1 MTNNRNYSN
10 IREYKMGLLN
20 RSLIS
25 PLVKRLGLSN
35 KDVANNEGLLVEY
48 GENSK
53 EIEKLEAKLS
63 TLYSRQEHI
72 EEVIKVEVKK

>member
-1 MTNNRNYSN
+1 
-10 IREYKMGLLN
+10 MGLLN

-53 EIEKLEAKLS
+53 EIEKLEEKLS
-63 TLYSRQEHI
+63 ILYSRQEHI
-72 EEVIKVEVKK
+72 EEVIKAEVDNER

>member
-1 MTNNRNYSN
+1 
-10 IREYKMGLLN
+10 MGLLN

-35 KDVANNEGLLVEY
+35 KYVEDNECLLIEY

-53 EIEKLEAKLS
+53 EIERLENKLS
-63 TLYSRQEHI
+63 TLYARQEHI
-72 EEVIKVEVKK
+72 EETIKAEVGNE

>member
-1 MTNNRNYSN
+1 
-10 IREYKMGLLN
+10 MGLLN

-53 EIEKLEAKLS
+53 EIEKLEEKIY
-63 TLYSRQEHI
+63 TLYARQEHI
-72 EEVIKVEVKK
+72 EERIKAEVGND

>member
-1 MTNNRNYSN
+1 
-10 IREYKMGLLN
+10 MGLLN

-53 EIEKLEAKLS
+53 EIEKLEGKLS
-63 TLYSRQEHI
+63 ILYSRQEHI
-72 EEVIKVEVKK
+72 EEVIKAEVSND

>member
-1 MTNNRNYSN
+1 
-10 IREYKMGLLN
+10 MGLLN

-72 EEVIKVEVKK
+72 EEVIKVEVDNER

>member
-1 MTNNRNYSN
+1 
-10 IREYKMGLLN
+10 MGLIN
-20 RSLIS
+20 KTLIS

-53 EIEKLEAKLS
+53 EIEKLEEKLS

-72 EEVIKVEVKK
+72 EEMIKAEVGND

>member
-1 MTNNRNYSN
+1 MS
-10 IREYKMGLLN
+10 KMGLLN

-53 EIEKLEAKLS
+53 EIERLENKLS

-72 EEVIKVEVKK
+72 EEVIKAESSND

>member
-1 MTNNRNYSN
+1 
-10 IREYKMGLLN
+10 MGLLN

-53 EIEKLEAKLS
+53 EIEKLEGKLS
-63 TLYSRQEHI
+63 ILYSRQEHI
-72 EEVIKVEVKK
+72 EEVIKAEVGND

>member
-1 MTNNRNYSN
+1 
-10 IREYKMGLLN
+10 MGLLN

-72 EEVIKVEVKK
+72 EEVIKAESSND

>member
-1 MTNNRNYSN
+1 
-10 IREYKMGLLN
+10 MGLLN

-35 KDVANNEGLLVEY
+35 KDVANNECLLVEY

-53 EIEKLEAKLS
+53 EIERLENKLS
-63 TLYSRQEHI
+63 ILYSRQEHI
-72 EEVIKVEVKK
+72 EEMIKAGVE

>member
-1 MTNNRNYSN
+1 
-10 IREYKMGLLN
+10 MGLLN

-53 EIEKLEAKLS
+53 EIERLENKLS

-72 EEVIKVEVKK
+72 EEVIKAESSND

>member
-1 MTNNRNYSN
+1 
-10 IREYKMGLLN
+10 MGLLN

-53 EIEKLEAKLS
+53 EIERLENKLS

-72 EEVIKVEVKK
+72 EEVIKAESNND

>member
-1 MTNNRNYSN
+1 
-10 IREYKMGLLN
+10 MGLLN

-53 EIEKLEAKLS
+53 EIEKLEEKIS
-63 TLYSRQEHI
+63 TLYARQEHI
-72 EEVIKVEVKK
+72 EEVIKAEVSND

>member
-1 MTNNRNYSN
+1 
-10 IREYKMGLLN
+10 MGLLN

-35 KDVANNEGLLVEY
+35 KDVANNENLLVEY

-72 EEVIKVEVKK
+72 EEVIKVEVGND

>member
-1 MTNNRNYSN
+1 
-10 IREYKMGLLN
+10 MGLLN

-53 EIEKLEAKLS
+53 EIEKLEEKIS
-63 TLYSRQEHI
+63 TLYARQEHI
-72 EEVIKVEVKK
+72 EEMIKAEVSND

>member
-1 MTNNRNYSN
+1 
-10 IREYKMGLLN
+10 MGLLN

-63 TLYSRQEHI
+63 TLYARQEHI
-72 EEVIKVEVKK
+72 EERIKAEVGND

>member
-1 MTNNRNYSN
+1 
-10 IREYKMGLLN
+10 MGLLN

>member
-1 MTNNRNYSN
+1 
-10 IREYKMGLLN
+10 MGLLN

-48 GENSK
+48 DENSK
-53 EIEKLEAKLS
+53 EIEKLEGKLS

-72 EEVIKVEVKK
+72 EEVIKAEVGND

>member
-1 MTNNRNYSN
+1 
-10 IREYKMGLLN
+10 MGLLN

-72 EEVIKVEVKK
+72 EEVIKVEVGND

>member
-1 MTNNRNYSN
+1 
-10 IREYKMGLLN
+10 MGLLN

-72 EEVIKVEVKK
+72 EEVIKAEVGND